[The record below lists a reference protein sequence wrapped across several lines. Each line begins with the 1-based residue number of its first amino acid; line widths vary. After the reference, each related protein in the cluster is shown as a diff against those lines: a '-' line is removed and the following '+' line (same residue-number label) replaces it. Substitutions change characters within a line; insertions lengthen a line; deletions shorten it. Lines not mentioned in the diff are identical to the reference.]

1 MPIRRFAPLIVRW
14 LLAGVFLVAGVLK
27 IVDPIGF
34 ARSIVDYDLIPEVV
48 VPAIAVVLPWW
59 EVGAAALVIVGP
71 WRLGGLAVLL
81 GLSVTFLTLG
91 VITFARGLSPECGCF
106 GFLSERVGPMSIG
119 LQTGLVV
126 ISALLLRAE
135 IKSEPRM
142 SANEHGAEAEPVIHT
157 GQRGFEGRRKLMAE
171 N

>member
-59 EVGAAALVIVGP
+59 EVGAAALVIVGR
-71 WRLGGLAVLL
+71 WRLGGLACHVPDA
-81 GLSVTFLTLG
+81 GRYHVRPWPVAG
-91 VITFARGLSPECGCF
+91 VRLFWIPERAGWANVHWLADGACGY
-106 GFLSERVGPMSIG
+106 
-119 LQTGLVV
+119 Q
-126 ISALLLRAE
+126 RAIVASGNQE
-135 IKSEPRM
+135 
-142 SANEHGAEAEPVIHT
+142 
-157 GQRGFEGRRKLMAE
+157 
-171 N
+171 